1 MTDADPSRGTGDR
14 SAAND
19 PAEGKMANLI
29 YILYLASLI
38 FGLTAIIGIV
48 MAYMNRGEGAPW
60 VDSHY
65 RFQIGTFWIGLLY
78 FAIAIVT
85 TPVFLGYLI
94 FLFLLFWWIIRC
106 AKGMMYLSRGQA
118 HADPTSWMFG

>member
-1 MTDADPSRGTGDR
+1 MTNANPTPGTDNQSAVNDA
-14 SAAND
+14 AK
-19 PAEGKMANLI
+19 GKTANLI

-48 MAYMNRGEGAPW
+48 MAYINRAEGPSW

-65 RFQIGTFWIGLLY
+65 RFQIRTFWIGLV
-78 FAIAIVT
+78 FSVIAMVT
-85 TPVFLGYLI
+85 MPVFLGYFIL
-94 FLFLLFWWIIRC
+94 LFLLFWWIIRC
-106 AKGMMYLSRGQA
+106 ARGMMYLSRGQA

>member
-1 MTDADPSRGTGDR
+1 MTDVDPTPGPGDR
-14 SAAND
+14 PAAND
-19 PAEGKMANLI
+19 PADGKLANLI

-48 MAYMNRGEGAPW
+48 MAYINRGEGAPW

-65 RFQIGTFWIGLLY
+65 RFQIRTFWIGIL
-78 FAIAIVT
+78 FFVVAIITA
-85 TPVFLGYLI
+85 PVLLGYLI
-94 FLFLLFWWIIRC
+94 ALFLLFWWIIRC

-118 HADPTSWMFG
+118 YPDPAGWMFG